1 MADKRLVH
9 YDLVRIIA
17 IFAVIVVHTSGSFYR
32 AIAPVTSFNWQVSN
46 IYSTS
51 GKFSICIF
59 MMVSGMLFLN
69 PKKDITIQALYRKN
83 ILRIVSAFIFWSLAY
98 ALFGLHVKVKMNG
111 YSSAY
116 LHSFFIDVVNGNY
129 HMWFCY
135 MIIGIYMI
143 VPFLR
148 LISGNEN
155 LMKYYLILS
164 IIFASTIP
172 VLQLLPDAVSQPIN
186 IVVTQLK
193 LNFVLGWVGIFILGY
208 YLSYCNI
215 TRKSEIIIYIFGILS
230 LILTIVV
237 NGFMSIRNNQNYE
250 GLYDLTNI
258 NILLTAVAVFVY
270 FRLHISKVEF
280 SDRSKKLI
288 LLLSECSF
296 GVYFIHVFLI
306 IIFQQYALDKMLYN
320 AIIAVP
326 VLSAGVFILSTI
338 LIYIFRKIPFARD
351 YLS

>member
-1 MADKRLVH
+1 MANNRLVN
-9 YDLVRIIA
+9 YDLVRVIA
-17 IFAVIVVHTSGSFYR
+17 IFAVVVVHTSGSLYR
-32 AIAPVTSFNWQVSN
+32 AVAPVTSLNWQVSN

-69 PKKDITIQALYRKN
+69 PKKSIEIKSLYRKN
-83 ILRIVSAFIFWSLAY
+83 ILRIVSAFIFWSAAY
-98 ALFGLHVKVKMNG
+98 ALFGLYVKSMMNG
-111 YSSAY
+111 FSWSYMY
-116 LHSFFIDVVNGNY
+116 GFFIDFVTGNY

-148 LISGNEN
+148 VISSDEN

-164 IIFASTIP
+164 IIFVSTIP
-172 VLQLLPDAVSQPIN
+172 VLQLLPDAVSAPIT
-186 IVVTQLK
+186 IVVTQLR

-215 TRKSEIIIYIFGILS
+215 SKKNEIISYILGVLS
-230 LILTIVV
+230 LIITIVV
-237 NGFMSIRNNQNYE
+237 NGLMSIRNNQNYE

-258 NILLTAVAVFVY
+258 NILLTAVAVFIF
-270 FRLHISKVEF
+270 FRLHVSKVEF
-280 SDRSKKLI
+280 SERFKKLVLI
-288 LLLSECSF
+288 LSECTF
-296 GVYFIHVFLI
+296 GVYFVHVFLI
-306 IIFQQYALDKMLYN
+306 IVFQQYALADKLYN
-320 AIIAVP
+320 AVIAVP
-326 VLSAGVFILSTI
+326 VLSAGIFILSTVI
-338 LIYIFRKIPFARD
+338 IYFFRKIPFARD